1 MRSTFKP
8 QFAKYTWKAAAVS
21 LQFCADEIKAPA
33 ARIVKAQ
40 KARYTTITSQ
50 WSKEFSSINGIGNYL
65 GLTL

>member
-33 ARIVKAQ
+33 ARMQEHRRRDTPQSLLSGAQ
-40 KARYTTITSQ
+40 NFLALMGKVIT
-50 WSKEFSSINGIGNYL
+50 
-65 GLTL
+65 